1 MFVSIGQNNFSIVI
15 QIMICIVKL
24 FEHIIFCKLCRKIT
38 PSEENIAVKCLSKD
52 IQMRNLRKLKV
63 NADVTFVIWILEWV
77 GYVFIMT
84 SFIFVALLKIN
95 ILLDVAI
102 VVYYVMLP
110 HSYLMNTSHNKDR
123 IIDEGLKNII
133 KNVLHIPFDLSAFV
147 NLFRSANRENRDA
160 RTDDI
165 ITNKVEAGERKPE
178 ISIVVRKN
186 IHIKNIKVDVDPR
199 LKNSIEI
206 PEAKLHIDK
215 PCSSSGIYDED
226 GQNHLAIT
234 TMTDS
239 EDDMIDEIADNDL
252 RLSMKKQL
260 LTYMKG
266 SVNDEEH
273 YIHYFLQLIDL
284 ESKMRNKNNLDGDN
298 VIITVVLDEKTK
310 ERKRLSCKTKNSKNT
325 NSKSKKL
332 QNGSDAYPFL
342 SPRGLTISADKQFD
356 RTLMRIK
363 KLESI
368 DRHCDNEE
376 AFKKFLNE
384 LIDFEEGL
392 TKNEK

>member
-1 MFVSIGQNNFSIVI
+1 
-15 QIMICIVKL
+15 
-24 FEHIIFCKLCRKIT
+24 
-38 PSEENIAVKCLSKD
+38 
-52 IQMRNLRKLKV
+52 MRNLRKLKV

-325 NSKSKKL
+325 NSKSKKS
-332 QNGSDAYPFL
+332 QIGSEVYPFL
-342 SPRGLTISADKQFD
+342 SPRGLTISADTQFD

>member
-1 MFVSIGQNNFSIVI
+1 
-15 QIMICIVKL
+15 
-24 FEHIIFCKLCRKIT
+24 
-38 PSEENIAVKCLSKD
+38 
-52 IQMRNLRKLKV
+52 MRNLRKLKV

-77 GYVFIMT
+77 GYVFIIT
-84 SFIFVALLKIN
+84 AWAIVALFKIN

-110 HSYLMNTSHNKDR
+110 HSYLMNTSHNKER

-133 KNVLHIPFDLSAFV
+133 KNVLHIPFDLSAFI
-147 NLFRSANRENRDA
+147 NLFRSANCENRNA
-160 RTDDI
+160 ITDDI

-178 ISIVVRKN
+178 VSIVVRKK
-186 IHIKNIKVDVDPR
+186 IHIENIKADVDHR

-206 PEAKLHIDK
+206 PEAKLDIDK
-215 PCSSSGIYDED
+215 PSSSSGIYDED

-239 EDDMIDEIADNDL
+239 EDDMIGEIADNDF

-266 SVNDEEH
+266 SVNDEGH

-284 ESKMRNKNNLDGDN
+284 ESKIRNKTNLDCDN
-298 VIITVVLDEKTK
+298 AIISVVLDEKIQEK
-310 ERKRLSCKTKNSKNT
+310 KHLSCKTKNSKNI
-325 NSKSKKL
+325 NSKSKKS
-332 QNGSDAYPFL
+332 QIGSDAYTFL

-368 DRHCDNEE
+368 ERHCDNEE
-376 AFKKFLNE
+376 LFKKFLNE

-392 TKNEK
+392 TKK

>member
-1 MFVSIGQNNFSIVI
+1 
-15 QIMICIVKL
+15 
-24 FEHIIFCKLCRKIT
+24 
-38 PSEENIAVKCLSKD
+38 
-52 IQMRNLRKLKV
+52 MRNLRKLKV

-77 GYVFIMT
+77 GYVFIMAAWAII
-84 SFIFVALLKIN
+84 SLFKIN

-110 HSYLMNTSHNKDR
+110 HSYLMNTSHNKER

-133 KNVLHIPFDLSAFV
+133 KNVFHIPFDLSAFV
-147 NLFRSANRENRDA
+147 NLFQSANWENQNA
-160 RTDDI
+160 RKDDI
-165 ITNKVEAGERKPE
+165 ITNTVEAGERKPE

-186 IHIKNIKVDVDPR
+186 IHIENIKEEVDHR

-239 EDDMIDEIADNDL
+239 EDDMIDEIAEHDF

-284 ESKMRNKNNLDGDN
+284 ESKMRNKTNLDSDN
-298 VIITVVLDEKTK
+298 AIITVVLDERIQ
-310 ERKRLSCKTKNSKNT
+310 ERKHLSCKTKNSKNA
-325 NSKSKKL
+325 NSKSKES
-332 QNGSDAYPFL
+332 QVGSDAYPFL

-368 DRHCDNEE
+368 DKHCDNEE

-392 TKNEK
+392 TKN

>member
-1 MFVSIGQNNFSIVI
+1 
-15 QIMICIVKL
+15 
-24 FEHIIFCKLCRKIT
+24 
-38 PSEENIAVKCLSKD
+38 
-52 IQMRNLRKLKV
+52 MRNLRKLKV

-77 GYVFIMT
+77 GYVFIMAAWAII
-84 SFIFVALLKIN
+84 SLFKIN

-110 HSYLMNTSHNKDR
+110 HSYLMNTSHNKER

-133 KNVLHIPFDLSAFV
+133 KNVFHIPFDLSAFV
-147 NLFRSANRENRDA
+147 NLFQSANWENQNA
-160 RTDDI
+160 RKDDI
-165 ITNKVEAGERKPE
+165 ITNTVEAGERKPE

-186 IHIKNIKVDVDPR
+186 IHIENIKEEVDHR

-239 EDDMIDEIADNDL
+239 EDDMIDEIAEHDF

-273 YIHYFLQLIDL
+273 YIHYFLQLIDF
-284 ESKMRNKNNLDGDN
+284 ESNIKNYDKFDNDWTITPAVQGEKVQDVKHSIYKNKN
-298 VIITVVLDEKTK
+298 
-310 ERKRLSCKTKNSKNT
+310 KRYLNSTDSKKK
-325 NSKSKKL
+325 KSKVEIES
-332 QNGSDAYPFL
+332 NRIL
-342 SPRGLTISADKQFD
+342 SPRGIMLSAGEKFD
-356 RTLMRIK
+356 RTFMRTK
-363 KLESI
+363 KLEKI
-368 DRHCDNEE
+368 DGQCDNEE
-376 AFKKFLNE
+376 TFNKLLNE

-392 TKNEK
+392 TKN